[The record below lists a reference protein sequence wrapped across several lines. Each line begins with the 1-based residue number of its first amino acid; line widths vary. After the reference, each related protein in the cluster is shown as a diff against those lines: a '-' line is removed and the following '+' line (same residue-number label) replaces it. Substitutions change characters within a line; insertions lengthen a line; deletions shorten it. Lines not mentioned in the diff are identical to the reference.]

1 MTREEFENYLSGF
14 NKETL
19 STDDL
24 YNIGVM
30 HKEVQL
36 GQRNWTELNEK
47 LDYPFGNGEQYRSWI
62 KQRQKQNGTL
72 KTVASGVNLERL
84 ELQQE
89 RIKIRDERLQLNAY
103 IRDLGRRD
111 TVSEIANDCASK
123 IAKEHP
129 FVFNVT
135 KKKDENGE
143 TVGVLLIGD
152 WHYGEEC
159 NDFNSI
165 YNPEEAAKRV
175 KNLTEQTIEKGK
187 KNGINTLYVIN
198 LSDLISG
205 AIHLRLRLETRE
217 NTMDQVMHVAE
228 LVSQM
233 LYTLSQHF
241 NIKYYSCLDNHS
253 RLDPNKADSLP
264 AESFVRIIDWYLKTR
279 FADAKNVEICTNA
292 LNEEIGTFEVYNHHY
307 AFVHGHNDKPTKV
320 ASNLTMMTKR
330 CYDVICLAHYHH
342 FNTDEQNETVV
353 VSNGSLMGNNN
364 YANSLRLSS
373 KATQVFF
380 TITPDC
386 PIEAIYR
393 LVLN

>member
-1 MTREEFENYLSGF
+1 MTREEFENFLSQYD
-14 NKETL
+14 KKHLEP
-19 STDDL
+19 DDL

-36 GQRNWTELNEK
+36 GQRNWTELNEL
-47 LDYPFGNGEQYRSWI
+47 LDNPFTNGEQYRLWI
-62 KQRQKQNGTL
+62 KNQQKKKGTL
-72 KTVASGVNLERL
+72 KTLDEGINLERL
-84 ELQQE
+84 QLQQE

-111 TVSEIANDCASK
+111 TVCEIASDCANT
-123 IAKEHP
+123 IAKKHP
-129 FVFNVT
+129 FVFNIA
-135 KKKDENGE
+135 KKKDETGE

-159 NDFNSI
+159 DDFNSL
-165 YNPEEAAKRV
+165 YNPQVAAERV
-175 KNLTEQTIEKGK
+175 QKLTEQTIEKAE
-187 KNGINTLYVIN
+187 KNKVNTLYVLN

-228 LVSQM
+228 LLSQM

-253 RLDPNKADSLP
+253 RLEPNKADSLP

-279 FADAKNVEICTNA
+279 FKGAKNIEILENT
-292 LNEEIGTFEVYNHHY
+292 LNEEIGTFEVYNYKY
-307 AFVHGHNDKPTKV
+307 AFVHGHNDKPNKV
-320 ASNLTMMTKR
+320 ASNLTLMTKQY
-330 CYDVICLAHYHH
+330 YDVICLAHYHH
-342 FNTDEQNETVV
+342 FNADEQNETVV

-380 TITPDC
+380 TITPES

-393 LVLN
+393 LILN